1 MIPSRGLS
9 KVTGDLR
16 SFAGISREFV
26 SARGP
31 LGGGLGRGATDAHL
45 AERRYQSRSDDWLYR
60 SLRRYVLR
68 GGEKRRTA
76 PERETERRGG
86 EGGERGWRTKR
97 EIAALAPGHHG
108 LSDTERLLRGGIIH
122 QALLFFLSLSLTH
135 SLSLSTSRFPSPS
148 VCVRLSVFLHPHP
161 ATVLLRSHPASCVRG
176 IRR

>member
-9 KVTGDLR
+9 KITGDLR

-68 GGEKRRTA
+68 GGEKRRTR
-76 PERETERRGG
+76 PRGRRRDAVARVAN
-86 EGGERGWRTKR
+86 EGGERRGRLPLSPPDTTGSPTRSGSSEAGSSTK
-97 EIAALAPGHHG
+97 PC
-108 LSDTERLLRGGIIH
+108 SS
-122 QALLFFLSLSLTH
+122 FSL
-135 SLSLSTSRFPSPS
+135 
-148 VCVRLSVFLHPHP
+148 
-161 ATVLLRSHPASCVRG
+161 
-176 IRR
+176 